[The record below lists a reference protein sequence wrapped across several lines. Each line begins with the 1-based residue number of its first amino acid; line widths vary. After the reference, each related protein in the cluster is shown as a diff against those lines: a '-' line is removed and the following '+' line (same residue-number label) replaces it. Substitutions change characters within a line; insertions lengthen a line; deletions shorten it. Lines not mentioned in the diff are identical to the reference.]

1 MIEAASKFIG
11 GQLNTLIHYLSTTV
25 FPMIGHLVSDL
36 LSSIMGV
43 VASVGLIGFLIY
55 GIYVIIDD
63 Q

>member
-1 MIEAASKFIG
+1 MIEAASKFVG
-11 GQLNTLIHYLSTTV
+11 GQLNTLMHYLSTTV

-36 LSSIMGV
+36 LSSVMGV

>member
-1 MIEAASKFIG
+1 MIEAASKFVG
-11 GQLNTLIHYLSTTV
+11 GQLNALMHYLLTAV

>member
-36 LSSIMGV
+36 LSSVTGV
-43 VASVGLIGFLIY
+43 VESVGLIGILIY

>member
-1 MIEAASKFIG
+1 MIEAVSKFVG
-11 GQLNTLIHYLSTTV
+11 GQLNALMHYLLTTV

>member
-1 MIEAASKFIG
+1 MIEVASKFIG
-11 GQLNTLIHYLSTTV
+11 GQLNTLMHYLSTTV

-36 LSSIMGV
+36 LSSVMGV
-43 VASVGLIGFLIY
+43 VASVGLIGILIY

>member
-1 MIEAASKFIG
+1 MIEAASKFVG
-11 GQLNTLIHYLSTTV
+11 GQLNALMHYLLTTV

-43 VASVGLIGFLIY
+43 AASVGLIGFLIY

>member
-1 MIEAASKFIG
+1 MIEAASKFVG
-11 GQLNTLIHYLSTTV
+11 GQLNTLMRYLSTTV
-25 FPMIGHLVSDL
+25 FPMIWHLVSDL
-36 LSSIMGV
+36 LSSVMGV